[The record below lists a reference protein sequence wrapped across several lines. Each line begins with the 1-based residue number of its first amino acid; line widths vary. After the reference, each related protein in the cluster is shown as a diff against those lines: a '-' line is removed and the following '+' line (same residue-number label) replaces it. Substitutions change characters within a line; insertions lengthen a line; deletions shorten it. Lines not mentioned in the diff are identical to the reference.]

1 MKNIIKE
8 VAKAHKMSEQEV
20 RDEMRVAIRTAM
32 KSTDPTAPV
41 SYTHLDVYKRQS
53 QSRPMLIRIT
63 DLSVMTFL
71 TSASSLCLSVCLL
84 SSTLS

>member
-32 KSTDPTAPV
+32 KSTDPTAQAFWKQIAPDGKEPPV
-41 SYTHLDVYKRQS
+41 EKV
-53 QSRPMLIRIT
+53 I
-63 DLSVMTFL
+63 
-71 TSASSLCLSVCLL
+71 ASISLMVQDDKLCS
-84 SSTLS
+84 